1 MSENKLDMK
10 FTAVSDCATC
20 ARMKKEFET
29 SVNCLLKNGEV
40 VLGLATAHP
49 RNLT

>member
-1 MSENKLDMK
+1 MK
-10 FTAVSDCATC
+10 FTAVSDCANC

-29 SVNCLLKNGEV
+29 FVTCLLKNSEV
-40 VLGLATAHP
+40 VLGLATAHH